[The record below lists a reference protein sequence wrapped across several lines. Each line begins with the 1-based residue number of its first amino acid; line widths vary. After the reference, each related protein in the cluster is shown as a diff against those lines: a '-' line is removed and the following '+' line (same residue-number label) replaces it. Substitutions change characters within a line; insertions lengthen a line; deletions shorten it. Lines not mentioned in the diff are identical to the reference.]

1 MDEKQKSIV
10 MGALLGAALG
20 ALGGY
25 LFSRGAEMA
34 GEEEGVENLSL
45 RTVAPGEVV
54 KLFISILGVLR
65 SVAEMGERP

>member
-34 GEEEGVENLSL
+34 GEEGIENLSL
-45 RTVAPGEVV
+45 RTIAPGEVV

-65 SVAEMGERP
+65 SVAEMGERS

>member
-34 GEEEGVENLSL
+34 SEEGVETLSL

-54 KLFISILGVLR
+54 KLFISILSVLR
-65 SVAEMGERP
+65 SVAEMGERA

>member
-10 MGALLGAALG
+10 VGAALGAGLG

-34 GEEEGVENLSL
+34 KEEGIENLSL
-45 RTVAPGEVV
+45 RTVSPGELV
-54 KLFISILGVLR
+54 KLFISIMGVLR
-65 SVAEMGERP
+65 SVAEMGERA